1 MMPDHQV
8 TLALRPDEQPHL
20 YRQRPSLPTD
30 GSLYA
35 LMLRST
41 PAFPGQVA
49 GGQSAGDSRSLLL
62 ICAHYGRH
70 GWAWITLEANTRQLL
85 ENTMRQQRAVI
96 DRWYYMELVRGIQ

>member
-35 LMLRST
+35 LMLRGT
-41 PAFPGQVA
+41 PTFPGQA
-49 GGQSAGDSRSLLL
+49 SGDSRGLIL

-70 GWAWITLEANTRQLL
+70 GWAWVSLEANTRQFL
-85 ENTMRQQRAVI
+85 ENAMRQQRAVI
-96 DRWYYMELVRGIQ
+96 DRWYFMELVRGIQ